1 MGRLCRNR
9 RSPAL
14 TKKAYL
20 ARIPILSQKE
30 SVCCVV
36 ARIAQLVEQLAL
48 NQTVGGSNPSART
61 AIAPVAQWIEQG
73 SSKAL
78 MGVRFSPGAQVR
90 ETSLTGNWKEMQ
102 EKSHKFRVVTIVQW

>member
-1 MGRLCRNR
+1 MECLCRNR
-9 RSPAL
+9 RPSSL
-14 TKKAYL
+14 TKETYL
-20 ARIPILSQKE
+20 ARIPILSRKE
-30 SVCCVV
+30 SVCRVV

-61 AIAPVAQWIEQG
+61 AIALVAQWIEQG

-78 MGVRFSPGAQVR
+78 MLVRFQPRAQALR
-90 ETSLTGNWKEMQ
+90 ARILSWKKTQ